1 MAFYLEFLE
10 ITSHKQCIA
19 VDLKDEYIKNFYIF
33 ILVLILHKGKIF
45 YLDTRTQNLLNNK
58 NKNSKSRVRAIQEA
72 QITKHANFK
81 FSEHLTEYINILI
94 INSRQIQHRKEREEN
109 NILR

>member
-1 MAFYLEFLE
+1 M
-10 ITSHKQCIA
+10 
-19 VDLKDEYIKNFYIF
+19 
-33 ILVLILHKGKIF
+33 F
-45 YLDTRTQNLLNNK
+45 YLDTHTQNLLNNK
-58 NKNSKSRVRAIQEA
+58 KLKNSKSCVRAIQEA
-72 QITKHANFK
+72 QITKHAKFK